1 MAAEAAGFLTA
12 EAEAVALP
20 VAVEAVPTVIDK
32 ISASQEGPPL
42 TNEAGLFLFSSPRGS
57 KSQPTT
63 LSSFACSMSSSGPDV
78 SRILDRSPSFR
89 PKMLLFELRKWG
101 RIL

>member
-32 ISASQEGPPL
+32 ISASQEGPTP
-42 TNEAGLFLFSSPRGS
+42 TSEAGLFFFRLPQQNEKPVHNSLFARVFNG
-57 KSQPTT
+57 
-63 LSSFACSMSSSGPDV
+63 
-78 SRILDRSPSFR
+78 
-89 PKMLLFELRKWG
+89 
-101 RIL
+101 